1 MPRHSPGQH
10 PENLAEVRDN
20 LRKQD
25 KDKGNSL
32 RADTNTAGRDEAQ
45 PAAAVQG
52 IDLAYESKRT
62 RLGGVC
68 VAVLRG
74 SALVSTPKT

>member
-1 MPRHSPGQH
+1 
-10 PENLAEVRDN
+10 VRDN

-25 KDKGNSL
+25 KDKGNGL